1 MSDTQLIKEKLD
13 IVDFIGEYVQLKS
26 SGINH
31 KGLCPFH
38 SEKTPSFMVNRERQ
52 SWHCFGCAKGGDI
65 FSFVEE
71 VEGMEFFEALKFL
84 AARAGI
90 ELEISERAQVNSN
103 LKNRLKEINKEAARF
118 FNNFLMK
125 MQAAEVAREYVTQ
138 RGLTQATIDEWQIG
152 YSGDQWDLLT
162 KYLLNKGYGI
172 DDLVAAGLTIKKDGA
187 NANTGQGFYDRFRSR
202 VMFPIRDVHG
212 TVVGFTGRLLKESDT
227 AGKYVNSPQTQIYDK
242 SRVIFGLDKAKQQ
255 IREKDYIVLVEG
267 QMDVLSTHQAGMKNV
282 VATSGTAL
290 TVEQIQLIKRF
301 TQNIRVAFDADD
313 AGIAASKRGI
323 DLALEAG
330 LAVKV
335 ISVPQGKDPDDCV
348 RTDPVLWFSA
358 VDTAQNVMDWYF
370 DRVLKSVDLSDPR
383 KKQKAVD
390 ELLAEITR
398 LPFAV
403 ERDHWLKQLSEKVMV
418 DMEALREDSKRV
430 RSARD
435 VLANKVQKK
444 NVPEE
449 IQKNTRLYSLSEQI
463 MGLILKFPHLVNDA
477 HTKPKLGAVL
487 STVGFAALYED
498 IKARY
503 TDLGV
508 FPLDA
513 LREKYELPH
522 SENLIDILLM
532 KGELEFL
539 SISESEARKQFQ
551 NIFSMAEDEWKKAE
565 RQRLGALVR
574 NAEKNNNSKELSLLL
589 EEFSQLQ

>member
-38 SEKTPSFMVNRERQ
+38 SEKTPSFMVNRDRQ
-52 SWHCFGCAKGGDI
+52 NWHCFGCAKGGDI
-65 FSFVEE
+65 FSFVQE

-84 AARAGI
+84 AGRAGV
-90 ELEISERAQVNSN
+90 ELETSERAQVNSN

-118 FNNFLMK
+118 FYNFFMK
-125 MQAAEVAREYVTQ
+125 MSAAQPARDYVTQ
-138 RGLTQATIDEWQIG
+138 RGLSQNTIDEWQVG

-162 KYLLNKGYGI
+162 NYLLKKGYGI

-212 TVVGFTGRLLKESDT
+212 AVVGFTGRLLKESET

-267 QMDVLSTHQAGMKNV
+267 QMDVISTHQAGMKNV

-290 TVEQIQLIKRF
+290 STEQVQLIKRF
-301 TQNIRVAFDADD
+301 TQNIRVAFDTDD

-348 RTDPVLWFSA
+348 RTDPSLWFGA
-358 VDTAQNVMDWYF
+358 VDGAQNVMDWYLHRTF
-370 DRVLKSVDLSDPR
+370 EGVDLMDSR
-383 KKQKAVD
+383 LKRQAIEKM
-390 ELLAEITR
+390 LFEIIR
-398 LPFAV
+398 IPYPV
-403 ERDHWLKQLSEKVMV
+403 EQDDWLKKLADRSGVEL
-418 DMEALREDSKRV
+418 AIIREELKRV
-430 RSARD
+430 RLSRTTSAY
-435 VLANKVQKK
+435 VPKK
-444 NVPEE
+444 NIPDK
-449 IQKNTRLYSLSEQI
+449 IQKDTRLYSLSEQL
-463 MGLILKFPHLVNDA
+463 MGLILKFPRLMSQA
-477 HTKPKLGAVL
+477 ELFQKFEALL
-487 STVGFAALYED
+487 STVGFASLYED
-498 IKARY
+498 IKDRY
-503 TDLGV
+503 TENAS
-508 FPLDA
+508 FPVEA
-513 LREKYELPH
+513 LREKYNLPH
-522 SENLIDILLM
+522 SENLVDILLM

-539 SISESEARKQFQ
+539 NIGESEAKKQFQ
-551 NIFSMAEDEWKKAE
+551 SIYVMAEDEWKKAE
-565 RQRLGALVR
+565 RQRLAALVR
-574 NAEKNNNSKELSLLL
+574 DAEKSKDNGKLSLLL
-589 EEFSQLQ
+589 DEFRQIQ